1 MFISIAFYNKA
12 NMKKGMH
19 KERRRVII
27 TISSIAL
34 VAIIIYLV
42 IILQSQNIRNES
54 FVNSYESLVSKAR
67 MLTQSY
73 QNEVGKWQ
81 AKQLDSK
88 AMISIT
94 NDYLPR
100 YKALV
105 NESKKL
111 NPPTKQYQNAAE
123 LYTKSIEL
131 ELDSDVHF
139 RNFLSTGNLAE
150 NETSTK
156 LLSDALR
163 YETQSFTAFKLL
175 K

>member
-1 MFISIAFYNKA
+1 
-12 NMKKGMH
+12 MKKGMH

-54 FVNSYESLVSKAR
+54 FMNSYESLVSKAR

-81 AKQLDSK
+81 AKQLDNK
-88 AMISIT
+88 TMISIT

-111 NPPTKQYQNAAE
+111 NPPAKQYQNAAE
-123 LYTKSIEL
+123 L
-131 ELDSDVHF
+131 
-139 RNFLSTGNLAE
+139 
-150 NETSTK
+150 
-156 LLSDALR
+156 
-163 YETQSFTAFKLL
+163 
-175 K
+175 

>member
-1 MFISIAFYNKA
+1 MFISITFYNKA

-19 KERRRVII
+19 KEIRRVII

-54 FVNSYESLVSKAR
+54 FMNSYESLVSKAR
-67 MLTQSY
+67 ILTQSY

-81 AKQLDSK
+81 AKQLDNK
-88 AMISIT
+88 TMISIT

-111 NPPTKQYQNAAE
+111 NPPTKQYQNQ
-123 LYTKSIEL
+123 
-131 ELDSDVHF
+131 
-139 RNFLSTGNLAE
+139 LSYIQRA
-150 NETSTK
+150 
-156 LLSDALR
+156 LS
-163 YETQSFTAFKLL
+163 SN
-175 K
+175 

>member
-1 MFISIAFYNKA
+1 
-12 NMKKGMH
+12 MKKGMH

-163 YETQSFTAFKLL
+163 YETQSFAAFKLL